1 MDWEKLMA
9 GMPDNSLAHIIAI
22 AQAEQAQRIEDKRLS
37 IENELNL
44 KAMEVASLAQHDR
57 DDYMV
62 TLRVELM
69 KGRTYRI
76 PLDSR
81 AVKTW
86 GIEVEVIP
94 KTGE

>member
-1 MDWEKLMA
+1 MDWERLME
-9 GMPDNSLAHIIAI
+9 GMPDNSLARIIAI
-22 AQAEQAQRIEDKRLS
+22 AQAEQMKRIEDKRLS

-62 TLRVELM
+62 TLRVELT

-76 PLDSR
+76 PLDAR
-81 AVKTW
+81 AIKTW
-86 GIEVEVIP
+86 GIEVEVVP